1 MKNAEKSWI
10 NRMKEE
16 KLRDNKN
23 ILLINNTILTKLL
36 KKCEESEKF

>member
-1 MKNAEKSWI
+1 MLWI
-10 NRMKEE
+10 CRQKRK
-16 KLRDNKN
+16 KLQDNKN